1 MNVSTHF
8 DRPRA
13 AESSIANTEVRV
25 AAVGDLHARPRLG
38 AAPPICLPDLGGQAD
53 LLLVAGDITESGLM
67 SELDAAIAGLAAVQA
82 PVVAV
87 LGNHDL
93 RSLRRTAFR
102 RALQHAGIAVL
113 DGDGVVV
120 ETASGVR
127 IGVAGVCGCG
137 GGFWPASGHERFPS
151 RAMKALAIRTR
162 RETARLDA
170 ALAGLRPDADV
181 LVALTH
187 FAPTPTTLG
196 REPQAKYWMLGN
208 AELGAVIDRHPVDLA
223 VHGHAH
229 LGAPDGWTEGGVAVR
244 NVALPVV
251 GGVVIFNLP
260 GRNLPGNGQH
270 QRSDRLPAL
279 QVAAS

>member
-1 MNVSTHF
+1 MNVSTHI
-8 DRPRA
+8 DRPPIT
-13 AESSIANTEVRV
+13 ELSIARSEVRV

-38 AAPPICLPDLGGQAD
+38 STPPIRLPDLRDRAD
-53 LLLVAGDITESGLM
+53 LLLVAGDITETGLM
-67 SELDAAIAGLAAVQA
+67 SELDAAIADLTAVQT

-102 RALQHAGIAVL
+102 RALQQAGIAVL
-113 DGDGVVV
+113 DGDGVVI
-120 ETASGVR
+120 EAASGVR
-127 IGVAGVCGCG
+127 VGVAGVCGCG
-137 GGFWPASGHERFPS
+137 GGFWPAAGHERFPS

-170 ALAGLRPDADV
+170 ALSRLRPDADV

-187 FAPTPTTLG
+187 FAPTPSTLG
-196 REPQAKYWMLGN
+196 REPLAKYWMLGN

-229 LGAPDGWTEGGVAVR
+229 LGSPAGRTEGGVAVR

-251 GGVVIFNLP
+251 GGIVIFALS
-260 GRNLPGNGQH
+260 RDGQE
-270 QRSDRLPAL
+270 QRAGELPAL
-279 QVAAS
+279 RGAAS